1 MGASIQIRWTDFFTQ
16 EAAEKVAK
24 SFEWV
29 RRDEATDEIL
39 CGGNLHIFT
48 ENEWTPEI
56 RSEIK
61 KRIKKPG
68 NGDPDLQDQLNLD
81 TNNLGTG
88 QV

>member
-48 ENEWTPEI
+48 ENNGPL
-56 RSEIK
+56 RSGP
-61 KRIKKPG
+61 RLRSG
-68 NGDPDLQDQLNLD
+68 
-81 TNNLGTG
+81 
-88 QV
+88 